1 MNKQSG
7 YSRDVLMQGI
17 ARISGGVLSFVAIF
31 LLTYLFDEGTIGE
44 YNLVLSTIQIITS
57 IATLWLSQ
65 SILRFYQDIKD
76 LGSILIMTMIS
87 ALISLAGYFGYVA
100 ISDAPI
106 NIWAALFVIITVLY
120 NIFDAVFRKKRELK
134 EYVALEVLLAIGR
147 LFPMII
153 IAKLTKD
160 YNSVFLSQ
168 AIIMLAYFSILIA
181 KRRDTI
187 ASTSFSFNRDQFS
200 QFLRYGLPLVGLS
213 ISNWFLTTSDRYV
226 IKFWGD
232 NVEVGIYSQN
242 YSLGNSIYMMF
253 ALILVNA
260 MHPIIMNLWEKDKD
274 EAIQTVS
281 NTMDLYMI
289 FMVPLVFYGC
299 LKSSILL
306 SIFKGSSYSA
316 HNDIFV
322 WTVLGI
328 FIYGISLLCHK
339 YYECIKKTN
348 QILVINIIAALFNLV
363 SNFLL
368 IPICGFQVAALTTFL
383 SYLLYIVIVRART
396 WKEFKIRINI
406 KNAILILGSV
416 VIFWLI
422 DFFFVKSNNLLSFFI
437 EGVIYVL
444 YTIAFYQ
451 IFKVY
456 DVKSA
461 LLKVVKRR

>member
-1 MNKQSG
+1 
-7 YSRDVLMQGI
+7 MQGI
-17 ARISGGVLSFVAIF
+17 ARISGGILSFVAIM

-76 LGSILIMTMIS
+76 LGSILIMTVFS
-87 ALISLAGYFGYVA
+87 AVISLAGYFGYIAVTDV
-100 ISDAPI
+100 SI
-106 NIWAALFVIITVLY
+106 NIWAILFVVITVLY
-120 NIFDAVFRKKRELK
+120 NVFDAVFRKKRELK
-134 EYVALEVLLAIGR
+134 EYVALEVLLAVGR
-147 LFPMII
+147 LFPMVI
-153 IAKLTKD
+153 IAKITKD

-168 AIIMLAYFSILIA
+168 AVVMAAFFLVLVI
-181 KRRDTI
+181 RRKDAM
-187 ASTSFSFNRDQFS
+187 ASTSFSFNREQFS

-232 NVEVGIYSQN
+232 NIEVGIYSQN

-274 EAIQTVS
+274 KAIQTVS
-281 NTMDLYMI
+281 NTMDLYLM
-289 FMVPLVFYGC
+289 FMVPMVFYGC
-299 LKSSILL
+299 LKSGVLL

-383 SYLLYIVIVRART
+383 SYLLYIVIVRVRT

-406 KNAILILGSV
+406 KNTILILGSV

-444 YTIAFYQ
+444 YTVAFYQ